1 MPENK
6 NVLMVVTIK
15 IKLPLVGTGLTGRI
29 AFAIRYTAGGSVVRG
44 GVGSIHLL
52 R

>member
-15 IKLPLVGTGLTGRI
+15 IILPLVGTGLTGLM
-29 AFAIRYTAGGSVVRG
+29 AGAGSKIR
-44 GVGSIHLL
+44 
-52 R
+52 